1 MIALLRR
8 LRHLFGCL
16 LVIGVVTSI
25 AWSFAASN
33 MVEASHAGDMLV
45 DAPPPVIPTPTPTM
59 PPTPTPTTTATPTD
73 TPTPTPTETPTPTPT
88 PTPIPNIPL
97 VCVSLNVTNYIVVT
111 GSGAIHGT
119 DENDLITGS
128 PGKDTI
134 HAGAGND
141 CIVGGGGA
149 DQIFGDG
156 GFDVCIGGLDL
167 KAQFH
172 DCEIIVP

>member
-8 LRHLFGCL
+8 LRRVFGCL

-45 DAPPPVIPTPTPTM
+45 DAAPPQVTPTQTPTQ
-59 PPTPTPTTTATPTD
+59 PPTPTETSTPSPTATETTTATPS
-73 TPTPTPTETPTPTPT
+73 P
-88 PTPIPNIPL
+88 IPL
-97 VCVSLNVTNYIVVT
+97 VCASLDITNYIVIT

-119 DENDLITGS
+119 DGNDLITGS
-128 PGKDTI
+128 AGKDTI

-141 CIVGGGGA
+141 CIVGNGGA
-149 DQIFGDG
+149 DQIFGDD
-156 GFDVCIGGLDL
+156 GFDVCIGGGDFR
-167 KAQFH
+167 AQFH
-172 DCEIIVP
+172 DCEIIIP

>member
-8 LRHLFGCL
+8 LRRLLGCL

-45 DAPPPVIPTPTPTM
+45 DAPPPVIPTPTSTA
-59 PPTPTPTTTATPTD
+59 TATPS
-73 TPTPTPTETPTPTPT
+73 PTPSPTETPIPTPT
-88 PTPIPNIPL
+88 PTPIPNIPA
-97 VCVSLNVTNYIVVT
+97 VCMSLGLTNYIVIT

-119 DENDLITGS
+119 DGNDLITGS
-128 PGKDTI
+128 AGKDTI

-141 CIVGGGGA
+141 CIVGNGGA
-149 DQIFGDG
+149 DQIFGDD
-156 GFDVCIGGLDL
+156 GFDVCIGGGDL
-167 KAQFH
+167 NTQFH
-172 DCEIIVP
+172 DCEIEIP